1 MSAIYLDHNATTPV
15 ATEVL
20 EVMLPYFTQHF
31 GNASSKLHA
40 YGWVAE
46 QAIETATLQAAT
58 LINAQKNELIFTSGA
73 TESINLA
80 LKGAA
85 SFYGKVKN
93 HIVTCVTEHKAVL
106 ETLETLSKKG
116 FEVTLL
122 PVDRSGRIDLDQL
135 NEVCHDK
142 TLMVCMMHAN
152 NETGT
157 VHPIKQIGEIAHQH
171 DALFF
176 CDATQSAGKMQ
187 IDVLDE
193 GIDLCCFS
201 AHKLNGPKGV
211 GVLYVKDDAR
221 KISLTPMIDG
231 GGQQRGM
238 RAGTLNVPGIVG
250 FGKACELAEKN
261 RWENGVQISRMRTI
275 LEQQATLFPDVFIN
289 GDIRNRLFNTTN
301 ICFKNKQA
309 TAIFKA
315 LKQVAVA
322 NGSACASA
330 HSGVSHVLLAMG
342 LSEQEAGSSVRFSFG
357 SGNTLEEVHAVI
369 DLLAKLYE

>member
-1 MSAIYLDHNATTPV
+1 MSPIYLDHNATTPV

-46 QAIETATLQAAT
+46 QAIETATLQIAT

-80 LKGAA
+80 LKGATN
-85 SFYGKVKN
+85 FYGKAKN
-93 HIVTCVTEHKAVL
+93 HIVTCVTEHKAIL
-106 ETLETLSKKG
+106 ETLETISKKG

-342 LSEQEAGSSVRFSFG
+342 LTEQEAGSSVRFSFG

>member
-1 MSAIYLDHNATTPV
+1 MSPIYLDHNATTPV

-46 QAIETATLQAAT
+46 QAIETATLQIAT

-80 LKGAA
+80 LKGATN
-85 SFYGKVKN
+85 FCGKAKN
-93 HIVTCVTEHKAVL
+93 HIVTCVTEHKAIL
-106 ETLETLSKKG
+106 ETLETISKKG

-122 PVDRSGRIDLDQL
+122 SVDRSGRIDLDQL

-157 VHPIKQIGEIAHQH
+157 IHPIKQIGEIAHQH
-171 DALFF
+171 EALFF

-211 GVLYVKDDAR
+211 GILYVKDDAR

-231 GGQQRGM
+231 GGQQRGL
-238 RAGTLNVPGIVG
+238 RGGTLNVPGIVG

-309 TAIFKA
+309 AAIFKT

-330 HSGVSHVLLAMG
+330 NSGVSHVLLAMG
-342 LSEQEAGSSVRFSFG
+342 LTEQEAGSSVRFSFG
-357 SGNTLEEVHAVI
+357 SGNTLEEVHVVI

>member
-1 MSAIYLDHNATTPV
+1 
-15 ATEVL
+15 
-20 EVMLPYFTQHF
+20 
-31 GNASSKLHA
+31 
-40 YGWVAE
+40 
-46 QAIETATLQAAT
+46 
-58 LINAQKNELIFTSGA
+58 
-73 TESINLA
+73 
-80 LKGAA
+80 
-85 SFYGKVKN
+85 
-93 HIVTCVTEHKAVL
+93 
-106 ETLETLSKKG
+106 
-116 FEVTLL
+116 
-122 PVDRSGRIDLDQL
+122 
-135 NEVCHDK
+135 
-142 TLMVCMMHAN
+142 
-152 NETGT
+152 
-157 VHPIKQIGEIAHQH
+157 
-171 DALFF
+171 
-176 CDATQSAGKMQ
+176 
-187 IDVLDE
+187 
-193 GIDLCCFS
+193 
-201 AHKLNGPKGV
+201 
-211 GVLYVKDDAR
+211 
-221 KISLTPMIDG
+221 MIDG

>member
-342 LSEQEAGSSVRFSFG
+342 LTEQEAGSSVRFSFG

>member
-1 MSAIYLDHNATTPV
+1 MSPIYLDHNATTPV

-46 QAIETATLQAAT
+46 QAIETATLQIAT

-80 LKGAA
+80 LKGATN
-85 SFYGKVKN
+85 FYGKAKN
-93 HIVTCVTEHKAVL
+93 HIVTCVTEHKAIL
-106 ETLETLSKKG
+106 ETLETISKKG

-122 PVDRSGRIDLDQL
+122 SVDRSGRIDLDQL

-211 GVLYVKDDAR
+211 GLLYVKDDAR

-231 GGQQRGM
+231 GGQQRGL
-238 RAGTLNVPGIVG
+238 RGGTLNVPGIVG

-309 TAIFKA
+309 AAIKQNA
-315 LKQVAVA
+315 LSPV
-322 NGSACASA
+322 
-330 HSGVSHVLLAMG
+330 
-342 LSEQEAGSSVRFSFG
+342 
-357 SGNTLEEVHAVI
+357 
-369 DLLAKLYE
+369 

>member
-1 MSAIYLDHNATTPV
+1 MSPIYLDHNATTPV

-46 QAIETATLQAAT
+46 QAIETATLQIAT

-80 LKGAA
+80 LKGATN
-85 SFYGKVKN
+85 FYGKAKN
-93 HIVTCVTEHKAVL
+93 HIVTCVTEHKAIL
-106 ETLETLSKKG
+106 ETLETISKKG

-211 GVLYVKDDAR
+211 GILYVKDDAR
-221 KISLTPMIDG
+221 KINLTPLIDG
-231 GGQQRGM
+231 GGQQRGL
-238 RAGTLNVPGIVG
+238 RGGTLNVPGIVG

-309 TAIFKA
+309 AAIFKT

-330 HSGVSHVLLAMG
+330 NSGVSHVLLAMG
-342 LSEQEAGSSVRFSFG
+342 LTEQEAGSSVRFSFG
-357 SGNTLEEVHAVI
+357 SGNTLQEVHVVI
-369 DLLAKLYE
+369 DLLSKLYE

>member
-1 MSAIYLDHNATTPV
+1 MSPIYLDHNATTPV

-46 QAIETATLQAAT
+46 QAIETATLQIAT

-80 LKGAA
+80 LKGATN
-85 SFYGKVKN
+85 FYGKAKN
-93 HIVTCVTEHKAVL
+93 HIVTCVTEHKAIL
-106 ETLETLSKKG
+106 ETLETISKKG

-122 PVDRSGRIDLDQL
+122 SVDRSGRIDLDQL

-211 GVLYVKDDAR
+211 GLLYVKDDAR

-231 GGQQRGM
+231 GGQQRGL
-238 RAGTLNVPGIVG
+238 RGGTLNVPGIVG

>member
-1 MSAIYLDHNATTPV
+1 MSPIYLDHNATTPV

-135 NEVCHDK
+135 NEVCHHK

-330 HSGVSHVLLAMG
+330 NSGVSHVLLAMG
-342 LSEQEAGSSVRFSFG
+342 LTEQEAGSSVRFSFG
-357 SGNTLEEVHAVI
+357 SGNTLEEVHVVI